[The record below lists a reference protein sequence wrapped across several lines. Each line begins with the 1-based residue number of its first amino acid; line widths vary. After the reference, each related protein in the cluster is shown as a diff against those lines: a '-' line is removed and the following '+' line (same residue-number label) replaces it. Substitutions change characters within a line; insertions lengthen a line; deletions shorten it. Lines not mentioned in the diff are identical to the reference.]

1 LRIGQLAANPA
12 ALLVKTLEIVSNQY
26 SAHPAQ
32 KQCYRGPEEHSM
44 SHSTRRDFLKVGAS
58 IATTSLAAPLV
69 AAPARRSATDWV
81 TLGRSNVKV
90 TRLALGTGSHSGA
103 VQRGLGQEQFTKL
116 VRYAYDRGIRFFET
130 AESYHGMPEMLAT
143 ALKGLPRESYVLMTK
158 YSTPASGDPTP
169 KIDQF
174 RKQLNTDY
182 IDILLLHCLRQPTW
196 SADYKSLQDGFSEAK
211 EKKVILSQ
219 GASVHGLPALRT
231 FPGNDWLQIA
241 MIRMNHNGTRMDTP
255 ETRDVEQ
262 LGNVQEVVAHTKKV
276 HAEGMGVISMKLV
289 GEGRFTRA
297 EDREAAMRFA
307 MNLGCVDAVTIGFA
321 DSSQIDE
328 TIQRMD
334 RVLNA

>member
-1 LRIGQLAANPA
+1 
-12 ALLVKTLEIVSNQY
+12 
-26 SAHPAQ
+26 
-32 KQCYRGPEEHSM
+32 M
-44 SHSTRRDFLKVGAS
+44 SHSTRRDFLKAGAAV
-58 IATTSLAAPLV
+58 ATAGVPALALDTKPV
-69 AAPARRSATDWV
+69 KRSATDLV
-81 TLGRSNVKV
+81 TLGKSNVKV

-143 ALKGLPRESYVLMTK
+143 ALKGVPRESYVLMTK

-182 IDILLLHCLRQPTW
+182 IDILLLHCLRTPTW
-196 SADYKSLQDGFSEAK
+196 SSDYRSLQDGFLEAK
-211 EKKVILSQ
+211 DKKAILSH

-241 MIRMNHNGTRMDTP
+241 MIRMNHDGTSMDTR
-255 ETRDVEQ
+255 EMRDVA
-262 LGNVQEVVAHTKKV
+262 LKGNVNEVVEHTHKV
-276 HAEGMGVISMKLV
+276 HSEGMGVISMKLV
-289 GEGRFTRA
+289 GEGRFTRP

-321 DSSQIDE
+321 DTAQIDE
-328 TIQRMD
+328 TIDRMN
-334 RVLNA
+334 RVMNT